1 MEPDKEQ
8 LKKELAKSISE
19 KGIEEWSAEEKQ
31 MLEDA
36 LEGLAA
42 YDSDDHIR
50 QSVSDINAHL
60 TQQIRKKH
68 QEKRS
73 SYRRKPLY
81 YANSIIIITVLLL
94 LIIAYIV
101 LQKMSR

>member
-36 LEGLAA
+36 LEGLAT
-42 YDSDDHIR
+42 YDSGDDIR
-50 QSVSDINAHL
+50 QSVSEINAHL
-60 TQQIRKKH
+60 TQQIRKKN
-68 QEKRS
+68 QGKRN
-73 SYRRKPLY
+73 YRRKPLY
-81 YANSIIIITVLLL
+81 YANSIVIIIVLLL
-94 LIIAYIV
+94 LVIAYIV
-101 LQKMSR
+101 LQKINR

>member
-36 LEGLAA
+36 LEGLAT
-42 YDSDDHIR
+42 YDSDHHIR
-50 QSVSDINAHL
+50 QSVSEINAHL
-60 TQQIRKKH
+60 TQQIRKKN
-68 QEKRS
+68 QEKRN
-73 SYRRKPLY
+73 YRRKPLY
-81 YANSIIIITVLLL
+81 YSNSIIIIIVLLL
-94 LIIAYIV
+94 LVIAYIV